1 MTQKVRS
8 LCSGLLS
15 MESSTWLSQRTSCRQ
30 THRWWW
36 SKGWLVPFKQWVA
49 PTWEWKWNPKR
60 AGWSHPS
67 VVLPNNIVMQP
78 SQKCKPECKLWVPL
92 GTQFLLISVGI
103 RLLICRI
110 LSGICHWI
118 LLPLPSKSREN
129 LFYYTVSVSIPCQ
142 EKGGKNNTCA
152 SYTWF
157 MFFLQGDNNR
167 TSTKRYIIMF
177 GF

>member
-1 MTQKVRS
+1 
-8 LCSGLLS
+8 
-15 MESSTWLSQRTSCRQ
+15 MENSTWLSQRTSCRQ

-49 PTWEWKWNPKR
+49 PTWELKWNPKR

-67 VVLPNNIVMQP
+67 AVPPNNIVMQP

-103 RLLICRI
+103 RLLICRS

-118 LLPLPSKSREN
+118 LLSLPSKSREN
-129 LFYYTVSVSIPCQ
+129 LFYYTVSDSIPCQ
-142 EKGGKNNTCA
+142 EKGGKTRPVLLRHDSCSFCKEITTEPAQKDISLCLGFNNMWQHWLVTTTL
-152 SYTWF
+152 S
-157 MFFLQGDNNR
+157 
-167 TSTKRYIIMF
+167 
-177 GF
+177 